1 MVEKVDLSTPDQ
13 VEPGTNTYRVSRVDL
28 NFDGEYIGI
37 WLVGDNGEVK
47 EISYNENNG
56 ALALMITLNK
66 VDLSAKSLHKRL
78 LEKLIADGHLA
89 GTVSGI
95 PD

>member
-1 MVEKVDLSTPDQ
+1 M
-13 VEPGTNTYRVSRVDL
+13 L
-28 NFDGEYIGI
+28 NAH